1 VAYEVSIEQRVE
13 QATAVVRGR
22 VARDGIAEFI
32 GGAFAEVMAA
42 VSAQHVTV
50 VGPPFG
56 RYRVLETG
64 FEVEAGFPTSWPV
77 EPVGRVI
84 PSVLPGGEVATTMH
98 VGSYDGV
105 AVAYSAVEQWLGAHN
120 LAPTGDPWESYLDGP
135 EVPQPRTVVCFPC
148 ARRRPD

>member
-1 VAYEVSIEQRVE
+1 MAYKVSVEERVE
-13 QATAVVRGR
+13 QATAVVRDR

-42 VSAQHVTV
+42 ANAQHVTV

-64 FEVEAGFPTSWPV
+64 FEVEAGFATSWPV

-98 VGSYDGV
+98 VGPYDGV
-105 AVAYSAVEQWLGAHN
+105 AEAYTTVEQWLAGQ
-120 LAPTGDPWESYLDGP
+120 G
-135 EVPQPRTVVCFPC
+135 
-148 ARRRPD
+148 

>member
-1 VAYEVSIEQRVE
+1 MAHEVTIEERVE
-13 QATAVVRGR
+13 QATAVVRDQ

-42 VSAQHVTV
+42 VNAQHVTV

-77 EPVGRVI
+77 EPVGRVM

-105 AVAYSAVEQWLGAHN
+105 AEAYTAVEQWLAGHGWV
-120 LAPTGDPWESYLDGP
+120 PTGDPWEVYLDGP

-148 ARRRPD
+148 ARRQT